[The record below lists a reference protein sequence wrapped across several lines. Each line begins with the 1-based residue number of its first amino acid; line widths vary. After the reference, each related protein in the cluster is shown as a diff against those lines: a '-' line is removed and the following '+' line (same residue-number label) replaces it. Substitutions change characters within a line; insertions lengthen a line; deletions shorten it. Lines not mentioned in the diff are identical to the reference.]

1 MQNNAVCLT
10 YLEQKAGKKQS
21 EFEMLS
27 SSNLSIDDMEP
38 DNYPLAKIFEQKVSN
53 AINDVVDLMLA
64 KSTDQNPEIILQNIS
79 SKIPSTVLV
88 RYARAGKNY
97 VSIDHAMGDLG
108 NLFFSGVVD
117 RATKNQ
123 TYNCHTI
130 TQENKICFIF
140 RQ

>member
-1 MQNNAVCLT
+1 MCLT
-10 YLEQKAGKKQS
+10 YLEQKTGKKQS
-21 EFEMLS
+21 EFEMLL

-38 DNYPLAKIFEQKVSN
+38 DNYPLAKIFEQKISHAV
-53 AINDVVDLMLA
+53 NDVVDSILA
-64 KSTDQNPEIILQNIS
+64 KNNDQNPEIVLQNIS
-79 SKIPSTVLV
+79 SKIPSTILV

-108 NLFFSGVVD
+108 NLFFSGVID
-117 RATKNQ
+117 RATKNHACD
-123 TYNCHTI
+123 YHTI